1 VNRGGT
7 HPGPVD
13 PDQLFTPEEAA
24 ALLNVKPQTLA
35 KWRMGGRG
43 LGPHFVKVGRAIR
56 YRRATLVSFIEGN
69 TFTNTAEARSGL
81 REQ

>member
-1 VNRGGT
+1 MKPGGT
-7 HPGPVD
+7 HPGPGD

>member
-1 VNRGGT
+1 MNPSDT
-7 HPGPVD
+7 NHGPID

-24 ALLNVKPQTLA
+24 PLLNVKPQTLA

-69 TFTNTAEARSGL
+69 TFTNTAEARSGV
-81 REQ
+81 REH

>member
-1 VNRGGT
+1 MNPSDNT
-7 HPGPVD
+7 SGPVD

-35 KWRMGGRG
+35 KWRMGERG

-81 REQ
+81 REH